1 MCLLLGYQYN
11 ITKLTE
17 QFHLENATNIA
28 NSHLE
33 NATILLIFHL
43 ENAIL

>member
-17 QFHLENATNIA
+17 QFHLENATLLLLF
-28 NSHLE
+28 HLE